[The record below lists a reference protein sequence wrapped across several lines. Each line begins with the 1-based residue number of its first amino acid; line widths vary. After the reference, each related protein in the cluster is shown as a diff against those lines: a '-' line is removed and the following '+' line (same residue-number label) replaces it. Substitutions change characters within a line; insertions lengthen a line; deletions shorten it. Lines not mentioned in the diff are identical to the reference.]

1 MTEFLRVGFIARSH
15 GLKGAVKLDPL
26 TNDVTR
32 FKGMK
37 EAYLELHGSYA
48 PVRLSVLSCRP
59 NAVVVQL
66 EGYDTVEDAQLLRGG
81 FLCVDRAHA
90 AQLPEYTYFI
100 ADLVGLAVWDTE
112 GAAYGKVTD
121 VLSTGANDVYVVDG
135 GKLMVPALKK
145 VIERV
150 DVEGGEML
158 LKADVLR
165 EVGLFAD

>member
-1 MTEFLRVGFIARSH
+1 MTEYLRVGFIARPH

-26 TNDVTR
+26 TDDVNR
-32 FKGMK
+32 FKGMQ

-48 PVRLSVLSCRP
+48 PVQLSVLSCRP
-59 NAVVVQL
+59 DAVVVHL
-66 EGYDTVEDAQLLRGG
+66 AGYETVEDAQTLRGG

-90 AQLPEYTYFI
+90 ARLPAYTYFI
-100 ADLVGLAVWDTE
+100 ADMIVLKVTDTE

-135 GKLMVPALKK
+135 GRLMVPALKK

-150 DVEGGEML
+150 DVNGGEMV
-158 LKADVLR
+158 LKAEVLR

>member
-1 MTEFLRVGFIARSH
+1 MTEYLRVGFIARPH
-15 GLKGAVKLDPL
+15 GLRGGVKLDPL
-26 TNDVTR
+26 TDDVHR
-32 FKGMK
+32 FKGMT

-59 NAVVVQL
+59 DAVVVAI

-90 AQLPEYTYFI
+90 ARLPEYTYFI

-112 GAAYGKVTD
+112 GRGYGRITD

-145 VIERV
+145 VIDEV
-150 DVEGGEML
+150 DLEGGRMVF
-158 LKADVLR
+158 KADVLR

>member
-1 MTEFLRVGFIARSH
+1 MTEYLRVGYIARPH

-26 TNDVTR
+26 TDDVRR
-32 FKGMK
+32 FKGMQ
-37 EAYLELHGSYA
+37 EGYLELHGSHA

-59 NAVVVQL
+59 DAVVVEI
-66 EGYDTVEDAQLLRGG
+66 EGYETVEAAQTLRGG

-100 ADLVGLAVWDTE
+100 ADLVGLAVTDTE
-112 GAAYGKVTD
+112 GRAYGKITD

-135 GKLMVPALKK
+135 GKLMAPALKK

-150 DVEGGEML
+150 DVAAGEMVF
-158 LKADVLR
+158 KADVLR

>member
-1 MTEFLRVGFIARSH
+1 MTEYLRVGFIARPH

-26 TNDVTR
+26 TDDVLR

-59 NAVVVQL
+59 DAVVVQL
-66 EGYDTVEDAQLLRGG
+66 DGYDTVEAAQTLRGG
-81 FLCVDRAHA
+81 FLSVDRAHA
-90 AQLPEYTYFI
+90 APLPEYTYFI
-100 ADLVGLAVWDTE
+100 ADLIGLAVSDTE
-112 GAAYGKVTD
+112 GTAYGRVTD
-121 VLSTGANDVYVVDG
+121 VLSTGANDVYVIDG

-145 VIERV
+145 VIHKV
-150 DVEGGEML
+150 DVAGGEMIF
-158 LKADVLR
+158 KADVLR

>member
-1 MTEFLRVGFIARSH
+1 MTEYLRVGFIARPH

-26 TNDVTR
+26 TDDVTR

-37 EAYLELHGSYA
+37 EAYLELHGSHA

-59 NAVVVQL
+59 DAVVVHI
-66 EGYDTVEDAQLLRGG
+66 EGYDTVEDAQTLRGG
-81 FLCVDRAHA
+81 FLSVDRAHA

-100 ADLVGLAVWDTE
+100 ADLIGLAVSDTE
-112 GAAYGKVTD
+112 GRTYGKITD

-135 GKLMVPALKK
+135 GKLMVPALRK
-145 VIERV
+145 VIEQV
-150 DVEGGEML
+150 DVQGGRMVF
-158 LKADVLR
+158 KADVLR

>member
-1 MTEFLRVGFIARSH
+1 MIEYLRVGFIARPH

-26 TNDVTR
+26 TDNVAR
-32 FKGMK
+32 FKGLK
-37 EAYLELHGSYA
+37 EGYLELHGSYA
-48 PVRLSVLSCRP
+48 PVRLSVLSVRP
-59 NAVVVQL
+59 DAVVVEI
-66 EGYDTVEDAQLLRGG
+66 EGFETVEAAQTLRGG

-100 ADLVGLAVWDTE
+100 ADLIGLAVSDTE
-112 GAAYGKVTD
+112 GRAYGRVTD
-121 VLSTGANDVYVVDG
+121 VLSTGANDVYVIDG

-150 DVEGGEML
+150 DVKGGQMVFQ
-158 LKADVLR
+158 ADVLR

>member
-1 MTEFLRVGFIARSH
+1 MTEYLRVGFIARPH

-26 TNDVTR
+26 TDDVLR

-37 EAYLELHGSYA
+37 EAYLELYGSHA
-48 PVRLSVLSCRP
+48 PVRLSVLSIRP
-59 NAVVVQL
+59 DAVVVHL
-66 EGYDTVEDAQLLRGG
+66 MGYETVEDAQTLRGG

-100 ADLVGLAVWDTE
+100 ADLVGLAVTDTE
-112 GAAYGKVTD
+112 GTAYGKITD
-121 VLSTGANDVYVVDG
+121 VLSTGANDVYVIDG

-150 DVEGGEML
+150 DVEAGQMV

>member
-1 MTEFLRVGFIARSH
+1 MTEHLRVGFIARPH
-15 GLKGAVKLDPL
+15 GIKGAVKLDPL
-26 TNDVTR
+26 TDDVRR
-32 FKGMK
+32 FKGME
-37 EAYLELHGSYA
+37 EAYLELHGSYV

-59 NAVVVQL
+59 DAVVVKI
-66 EGYDTVEDAQLLRGG
+66 EDYDTVEEAQTLRGG

-90 AQLPEYTYFI
+90 AKLPEYTYFI
-100 ADLVGLAVWDTE
+100 ADLIGLTVTDTE
-112 GAAYGKVTD
+112 GKAYGKITD

-150 DVEGGEML
+150 DVENGQMVF
-158 LKADVLR
+158 KADVLR

>member
-1 MTEFLRVGFIARSH
+1 MTEFLRVGFIARPH

-26 TNDVTR
+26 TDNVAR
-32 FKGMK
+32 FKGMQ
-37 EAYLELHGSYA
+37 EGYLELHGSYT

-59 NAVVVQL
+59 DAVVIQI
-66 EGYDTVEDAQLLRGG
+66 EEYDTVEAAQLLRGG

-90 AQLPEYTYFI
+90 AQLPAYTYFI
-100 ADLVGLAVWDTE
+100 ADLIGLSVFDTE
-112 GAAYGKVTD
+112 GNAYGKVTD
-121 VLSTGANDVYVVDG
+121 VLSTGANDVYVIDG

-150 DVEGGEML
+150 DPAGGEMVF
-158 LKADVLR
+158 KADVLR

>member
-1 MTEFLRVGFIARSH
+1 MTEYLRVGFIARPH

-26 TNDVTR
+26 TDDVHR
-32 FKGMK
+32 FKGMT
-37 EAYLELHGSYA
+37 EGYLELHGSYA

-59 NAVVVQL
+59 DAVVVEI
-66 EGYDTVEDAQLLRGG
+66 EGYDTVEAAQTLRGG

-100 ADLVGLAVWDTE
+100 ADLIGLTVTDTE
-112 GAAYGKVTD
+112 GKAYGKITD
-121 VLSTGANDVYVVDG
+121 VLATGANDVYVIDG
-135 GKLMVPALKK
+135 GRLLVPALKK

-150 DVEGGEML
+150 DVAGGQMVF
-158 LKADVLR
+158 KADVLR

>member
-1 MTEFLRVGFIARSH
+1 MIEYLRVGFIARPH

-26 TNDVTR
+26 TDDVAR
-32 FKGMK
+32 FKGLK
-37 EAYLELHGSYA
+37 EGYLELHGSYA
-48 PVRLSVLSCRP
+48 PVRLSVLSVRP
-59 NAVVVQL
+59 DAVVVEI
-66 EGYDTVEDAQLLRGG
+66 EGFETVEAAQTLRGG

-100 ADLVGLAVWDTE
+100 ADLIGLAVSDTE
-112 GAAYGKVTD
+112 GRAYGRVTD
-121 VLSTGANDVYVVDG
+121 VMSTGANDVYVIDG

-150 DVEGGEML
+150 DVKGGQMVFQ
-158 LKADVLR
+158 ADVLR

>member
-1 MTEFLRVGFIARSH
+1 MTEYLRVGFIARPH

-26 TNDVTR
+26 TDDVTR
-32 FKGMK
+32 FKGMT
-37 EAYLELHGSYA
+37 EAYLELHGTYE
-48 PVRLSVLSCRP
+48 PVRLSVLSVRP
-59 NAVVVQL
+59 DAVVVHL
-66 EGYDTVEDAQLLRGG
+66 DGCDAVEDAQLLRGG
-81 FLCVDRAHA
+81 FICVDRAHA

-100 ADLVGLAVWDTE
+100 ADLIGLTVKDTE
-112 GAAYGKVTD
+112 GKTYGKVTD

-145 VIERV
+145 VLERV
-150 DVEGGEML
+150 DVKGGEMV

>member
-1 MTEFLRVGFIARSH
+1 MTEYLRVGFIARPH

-26 TNDVTR
+26 TDDVTR
-32 FKGMK
+32 FKGM
-37 EAYLELHGSYA
+37 EEGYLELHGTYE
-48 PVRLSVLSCRP
+48 PVRLSVLSVRTD
-59 NAVVVQL
+59 AVVVHL
-66 EGYDTVEDAQLLRGG
+66 EGYDAVEDAQSLRGG

-100 ADLVGLAVWDTE
+100 ADLVGLTVKDTE
-112 GAAYGKVTD
+112 GRTYGRVTD

-150 DVEGGEML
+150 DVGGGEMVF
-158 LKADVLR
+158 KADVLR

>member
-1 MTEFLRVGFIARSH
+1 MTEYLRVGFIARPH

-26 TNDVTR
+26 TDDVAR

-37 EAYLELHGSYA
+37 EGYLELHGAYA

-59 NAVVVQL
+59 DAVVVLL
-66 EGYDTVEDAQLLRGG
+66 EGYDSVEAAQTLRGG
-81 FLCVDRAHA
+81 FLCVDRDHA

-100 ADLVGLAVWDTE
+100 ADLIGLSVTDTE
-112 GAAYGKVTD
+112 GTAYGRVTD
-121 VLSTGANDVYVVDG
+121 VLATGANDVYVIEN

-145 VIERV
+145 VIEEV
-150 DVEGGEML
+150 DVKGGRMVF
-158 LKADVLR
+158 KADVLR